1 MIYTRR
7 PRLMTLH
14 FSHLTFTDAR
24 TFIPVSSFPVYSRSR
39 VPLFPPFPFLSVSV
53 RDPPARRIIGREFHF
68 HPVTGQN
75 PDEVNPHL
83 PGDMRQHP
91 VTAGQL
97 DPEHRIGQH
106 LHNRPFNLDRVLLR
120 HPSPRPCTTRSARAH
135 GGADGNVLRN
145 NSPPQ
150 TRRRSLRGNLQDYT
164 AEALPRPPAARPSL
178 GPARLGVRCRPPG
191 WPAGPSLHLPGRRPR
206 GRRAPGV
213 GPPSPPPSTRPPPF
227 P

>member
-1 MIYTRR
+1 MLRVLADNIH
-7 PRLMTLH
+7 PPPALDDLALFASDFHGCSNLH
-14 FSHLTFTDAR
+14 DAFPLSISDCGLRISLSISFSPQSAIR
-24 TFIPVSSFPVYSRSR
+24 NPQSY
-39 VPLFPPFPFLSVSV
+39 LSVSV

-68 HPVTGQN
+68 HPVTRQN
-75 PDEVNPHL
+75 PDEVDPHL

-178 GPARLGVRCRPPG
+178 GPAPLGVR
-191 WPAGPSLHLPGRRPR
+191 
-206 GRRAPGV
+206 
-213 GPPSPPPSTRPPPF
+213 
-227 P
+227 